1 MSKKSPYLNLE
12 LTPKTDGDKKFA
24 VWRTEMSGDED
35 TSNMMLI
42 DRKMKEFADKI
53 SQIKFTA
60 FTWGDL
66 KNGSSALQNAHGVEF

>member
-42 DRKMKEFADKI
+42 DRKMKELADKI

-66 KNGSSALQNAHGVEF
+66 KNGSSAL

>member
-12 LTPKTDGDKKFA
+12 LTPKTEGDKKFA

-42 DRKMKEFADKI
+42 DRKMKELADKI
-53 SQIKFTA
+53 SQIKLTA

-66 KNGSSALQNAHGVEF
+66 KNGSSAL

>member
-12 LTPKTDGDKKFA
+12 LTPKTEGDKKFA

-42 DRKMKEFADKI
+42 DRKMKELADKI
-53 SQIKFTA
+53 SQIKLTA

-66 KNGSSALQNAHGVEF
+66 KNGSSAPQNAHGVEF